1 MSEAH
6 PCPYCGCPQPD
17 EAAPVRERRPSGA
30 YTRAMDALCREVER
44 IREIAETRE
53 ANAETRRVE
62 ELTLE
67 VNHLRETVARLRG
80 GSSNP
85 LAAHARERLPYLA

>member
-1 MSEAH
+1 MSEAS

-17 EAAPVRERRPSGA
+17 EATPVREQRPSGA
-30 YTRAMDALCREVER
+30 YARAMDALCREVER

-53 ANAETRRVE
+53 VNADTRRVE

-85 LAAHARERLPYLA
+85 WADYARERLPHPA